1 MNGIQ
6 RRRFE
11 RLSRVGAYV
20 EANAADF
27 PGTSKGGQAAGR
39 LKTII
44 GEIEQLDAARVT
56 SVSSGR
62 QATVGKQE
70 GRASLRAQLVAI
82 SDTAATI
89 ALDHPE
95 FKGRFELTRAS
106 VSDQTLLSTA
116 RAFAGTAAPLKARF
130 VEYDLPADFL
140 ETLNASI
147 GSFEQNTGQQTADT
161 GARVAAG
168 AALEDA
174 LARGE
179 QELERADTAVHNKYR
194 GDAAKLA
201 AWASARR
208 LERSRRASNADAAQ
222 SGGGN
227 ATPAEQ

>member
-1 MNGIQ
+1 MNGMQ

-11 RLSRVGAYV
+11 RLSRVSAYS

-39 LKTII
+39 LKTVI
-44 GEIEQLDAARVT
+44 GEIEQLDTARVT

-62 QATVGKQE
+62 QATVGKKE
-70 GRASLRAQLVAI
+70 GRASLRAQLIAI

-89 ALDHPE
+89 SLDHPE
-95 FKGRFELTRAS
+95 FKGGFELSRAS

-116 RAFAGTAAPLKARF
+116 RAFAAAAAPLKARF

-140 ETLNASI
+140 ESLNASI
-147 GSFEQNTGQQTADT
+147 SSFEQHAGQQTADT

-179 QELERADTAVHNKYR
+179 QELERIDTAVHNKYR
-194 GDAAKLA
+194 DDAAKLA

-208 LERSRRASNADAAQ
+208 LERSRRATNSDAAQ
-222 SGGGN
+222 NVGGE
-227 ATPAEQ
+227 AKPAGQ